1 MITVK
6 EWEYVFIEWVD
17 SMWWTGWLDKDDDE
31 IRWIWVVKSVWIVLE
46 QNEEYITIVQN
57 MHSEN
62 IDNYINIPNI
72 CIKKLTRLRLW
83 IKN

>member
-1 MITVK
+1 MSENLK

-17 SMWWTGWLDKDDDE
+17 SCWWTGWLNKDDKE
-31 IRWIWVVKSVWIVLE
+31 IRWIWVVKSIWIVLE
-46 QNEEYITIVQN
+46 QNEEYIVIVQSQ
-57 MHSEN
+57 HEDV

-72 CIKKLTRLRLW
+72 CIKKLTRLW